1 MNAQSEAAITTQDS
15 EQIVIQYLES
25 HPDFFEH
32 HSALLERLE
41 LAHQSGGAVSL
52 IERQVATLR
61 EQSDNYKQQ
70 LEEFIAVARENELLN
85 DRLHDLTLALIDNIE
100 FEEVLNTLQDKL
112 HDDFQAEA
120 VELHLFSA
128 GEADGE
134 SNPDLDGFR
143 DFLDKGMPECGR
155 LSSQQLT
162 YLFGLQAEDI
172 QSTAMIPILG
182 EGLLGIL
189 AIGSHSEHR
198 FHPGMGTDYLTRLG
212 EIVSKTLEVISEPG
226 F

>member
-1 MNAQSEAAITTQDS
+1 MNAHSEAAITAQDP

-25 HPDFFEH
+25 HPDFFKH
-32 HSALLERLE
+32 HSTLLERLE

-52 IERQVATLR
+52 IERQVASLR
-61 EQSDNYKQQ
+61 EQSNGYKQR

-85 DRLHDLTLALIDNIE
+85 DRLHDLTLTLIDNIE
-100 FEEVLNTLQDKL
+100 FDEVLNTLQDKL

-128 GEADGE
+128 GEADQE
-134 SNPDLDGFR
+134 SNPDLDGFS
-143 DFLDKGMPECGR
+143 DFLDRGTPECGR
-155 LSSQQLT
+155 LTKQQLT

-172 QSTAMIPILG
+172 QSTALIPILG